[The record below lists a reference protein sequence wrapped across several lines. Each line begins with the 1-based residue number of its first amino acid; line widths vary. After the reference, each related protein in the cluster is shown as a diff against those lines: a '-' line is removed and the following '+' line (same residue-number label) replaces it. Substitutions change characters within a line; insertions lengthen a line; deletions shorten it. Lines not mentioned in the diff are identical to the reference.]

1 MTGLTKLQLGNNIIE
16 KIEHLDDLVNL
27 KELDLSF
34 NRIKVI
40 ENLEVS
46 TSWFMNNK
54 KSFLIPVLIGYLY
67 NFFGRFGR

>member
-46 TSWFMNNK
+46 TIQNGS
-54 KSFLIPVLIGYLY
+54 
-67 NFFGRFGR
+67 